1 MKKKT
6 KIGMLKMTILIN
18 DRADFYE
25 AEMERA
31 KKIFLIYK
39 KGYHYPFFFLLYLL
53 SKQSYISKH

>member
-25 AEMERA
+25 AEIERA
-31 KKIFLIYK
+31 KNIFNI
-39 KGYHYPFFFLLYLL
+39 
-53 SKQSYISKH
+53 